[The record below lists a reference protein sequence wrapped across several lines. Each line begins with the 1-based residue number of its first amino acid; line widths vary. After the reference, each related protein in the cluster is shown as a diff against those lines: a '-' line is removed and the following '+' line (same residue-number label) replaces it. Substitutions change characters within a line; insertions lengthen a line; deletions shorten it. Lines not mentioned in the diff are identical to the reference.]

1 MIADDT
7 TDPDCVARAE
17 ADHVAVEAAATTIA
31 TREAT
36 IDEANHLVVEVDRLE
51 VDVMQ
56 VGCVVL
62 VGQMVEVAPPPRP
75 NQDDIFGAYI
85 ATQANVVVSALHAQV
100 IGILNTSSL

>member
-7 TDPDCVARAE
+7 TDPDRVARAE
-17 ADHVAVEAAATTIA
+17 ADRVAVEAAATAIA

-56 VGCVVL
+56 VGRV